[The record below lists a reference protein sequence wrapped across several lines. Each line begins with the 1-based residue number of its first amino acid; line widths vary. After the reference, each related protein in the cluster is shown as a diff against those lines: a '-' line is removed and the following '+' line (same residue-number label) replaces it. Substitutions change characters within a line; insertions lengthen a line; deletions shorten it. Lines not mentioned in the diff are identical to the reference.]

1 MAKEYQFKEKES
13 IKRGQATFFNK
24 EGQPLSSLVLG
35 LKGIVPEKVACPLF
49 ISILTLDQSWV

>member
-13 IKRGQATFFNK
+13 NKMGTGYFFNK
-24 EGQPLSSLVLG
+24 EGQSLSSLVLG